1 MFQWPSFQYLG
12 NIVTGTQVAR
22 DFWYNPGGLI
32 GSGSCGAEGI
42 NQSVAPRNM
51 PVVASDSLGDLAIGE
66 PVTFQ
71 PTRAT
76 DAVPFFD
83 IISSSTRT
91 LLEAIPR
98 DLLPCIHDHYT
109 ARGVAVAQIL
119 PLGTQ
124 LYEAIENGNLSSV
137 ISLTDH
143 SDKALSINRFHPTE
157 NKTPLYCAA
166 RKGDPE
172 IVLRLINSGAVLNLQ
187 DPETA
192 RTALH
197 AASYFDRTEC
207 LALLL
212 AAGADPTITNYLGE
226 TARAEA
232 SGLSPMIFN
241 LYGYGPETLE
251 KQFTI
256 IKRLRIKPWSLETD
270 DNMDLDFDYEY
281 DQELQQILEIDL
293 VMNRMS

>member
-76 DAVPFFD
+76 GLFPFPSSHSLTFPLDAVPFFD

-109 ARGVAVAQIL
+109 ARGVAVGKKPL
-119 PLGTQ
+119 P
-124 LYEAIENGNLSSV
+124 
-137 ISLTDH
+137 
-143 SDKALSINRFHPTE
+143 
-157 NKTPLYCAA
+157 
-166 RKGDPE
+166 
-172 IVLRLINSGAVLNLQ
+172 
-187 DPETA
+187 
-192 RTALH
+192 
-197 AASYFDRTEC
+197 
-207 LALLL
+207 
-212 AAGADPTITNYLGE
+212 
-226 TARAEA
+226 
-232 SGLSPMIFN
+232 SPF
-241 LYGYGPETLE
+241 P
-251 KQFTI
+251 F
-256 IKRLRIKPWSLETD
+256 
-270 DNMDLDFDYEY
+270 
-281 DQELQQILEIDL
+281 
-293 VMNRMS
+293 